1 MGVNVTLNPMDPAN
15 LPLLQRGGQLK
26 GALLI
31 ASGASAYFEL
41 AIIGPVTHASTSAN
55 RNMADPGLDAIIN
68 KIAVVTDI
76 NERSKLGTDFTDY
89 VYNNLPELPLVGLP
103 SFLAR
108 GPKVDLKT
116 QAAIRYLLTWYLRAV

>member
-1 MGVNVTLNPMDPAN
+1 VGVNVTLNPIDPAN
-15 LPLLQRGGQLK
+15 LPSLRRGGQLK

-41 AIIGPVTHASTSAN
+41 AFIGPVTYASTSAN
-55 RNMADPGLDAIIN
+55 HNIADPGLDAIIN
-68 KIAVVTDI
+68 NIAVATDI

-89 VYNNLPELPLVGLP
+89 VYNNLPELPLLGLP
-103 SFLAR
+103 SFLAH

-116 QAAIRYLLTWYLRAV
+116 QAAIGYLLTWYLRAV